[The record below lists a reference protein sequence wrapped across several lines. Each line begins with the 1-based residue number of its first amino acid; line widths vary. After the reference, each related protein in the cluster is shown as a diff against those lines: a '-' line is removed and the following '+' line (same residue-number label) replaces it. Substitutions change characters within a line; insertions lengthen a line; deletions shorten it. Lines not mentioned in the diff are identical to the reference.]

1 MELVKA
7 PTLFLVTLSLTI
19 YSSTGT
25 KNSMGSSHGPNKGG
39 YWPSWSIDF
48 PPSAIDTTL
57 FTHVYYA
64 FLSPNNITFKFEI
77 DDHTTLLLKNFTT
90 TLQEKKPPVKT
101 LFSIGGGLIGPKL
114 FSRMALGQKS
124 RKSFIISAIEV
135 ARKFDFDGVDLD
147 WEFPQTLVDMVNF
160 GHLLHEWRVAVKK
173 EAKSIG
179 KPQLLLSAAT
189 YYKPEL
195 TLDDVYR
202 KYPVKS
208 INKNLDW
215 INAMCYDYHG
225 SWDLSATGT
234 LAALYDPN
242 SHVSTS
248 SGLQSWIKAKIHR
261 EKLVM
266 GLPLYGRTW
275 KLKDPS
281 LYGIGAPAVAIGP
294 GIKGAMLYAKVQ
306 EFNNQNNAKV
316 VYDKPTVSYYSVAGT
331 SWIGY
336 DDVKSI
342 KLKIK
347 YAQSL
352 NIGGYFFWAIN
363 ADQEWKISRQAS
375 ETWIDRKPK
384 DKTFN
389 SKE

>member
-1 MELVKA
+1 MELLK
-7 PTLFLVTLSLTI
+7 PSTLLLVILSLTM
-19 YSSTGT
+19 
-25 KNSMGSSHGPNKGG
+25 NSMGSTHGPNKGG

-64 FLSPNNITFKFEI
+64 FLTPNNTTFKFEI
-77 DDHTTLLLKNFTT
+77 GDHTAVLLKNFTT
-90 TLQEKKPPVKT
+90 TLHEKTPPVKT
-101 LFSIGGGLIGPKL
+101 MFSVGGGSFGSKT
-114 FSRMALGQKS
+114 FSRMALDHNS
-124 RKSFIISAIEV
+124 RKSFILSAIEV

-147 WEFPQTLVDMVNF
+147 WEFPQNPIDMVNF

-173 EAKSIG
+173 EAKSTS

-189 YYKPEL
+189 YFKPEV

-234 LAALYDPN
+234 LAALFDPHGN
-242 SHVSTS
+242 VSTS
-248 SGLQSWIKAKIHR
+248 YGLQSWIKAKIHP

-275 KLKDPS
+275 KLKDPT
-281 LYGIGAPAVAIGP
+281 LYGIGAPAIDVGP
-294 GIKGAMLYAKVQ
+294 GIEGSMPYIEVQ
-306 EFNNQNNAKV
+306 EFNAQNNAKV
-316 VYDKPTVSYYSVAGT
+316 VFDDATISYYSVAGT

-336 DDVKSI
+336 DDVRSV
-342 KLKIK
+342 KLKIE
-347 YAQSL
+347 YARL
-352 NIGGYFFWAIN
+352 LKIGGYFFWAVDG
-363 ADQEWKISRQAS
+363 DQEWKISRQAS
-375 ETWIDRKPK
+375 ETWID
-384 DKTFN
+384 
-389 SKE
+389 